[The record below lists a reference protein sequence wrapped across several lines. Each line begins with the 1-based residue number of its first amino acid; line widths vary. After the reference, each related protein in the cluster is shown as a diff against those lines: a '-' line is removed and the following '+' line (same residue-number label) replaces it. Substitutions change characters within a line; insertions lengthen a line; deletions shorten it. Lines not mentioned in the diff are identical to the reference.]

1 MKGGKCLVQELEEKT
16 YINDEMFL
24 TNGIKAFIKDY
35 EINIRDVSIKESLYI
50 KRYYE
55 AKLYTI
61 RYIKS
66 KRSEFKEKINF
77 IENNIILLNNTLKEL
92 EIEKDIRLKKINED
106 SEISKE
112 KLEDIT
118 DAILESKRIRDI
130 EIKKVNYIK
139 EQFDS
144 FNKSSL
150 EEENLVYI
158 FLTYIKREFNK
169 EKRKIVNALNFNSL
183 DDLELILTFEHLTL
197 ITKKMQF
204 IEEELLGG

>member
-1 MKGGKCLVQELEEKT
+1 MVQELEEKT

-35 EINIRDVSIKESLYI
+35 EINIRDVSIKEILYI

-183 DDLELILTFEHLTL
+183 EDLELILNFEHLTL

>member
-1 MKGGKCLVQELEEKT
+1 MVQELEKKT

-35 EINIRDVSIKESLYI
+35 ERNISDISINESLYI

-55 AKLYTI
+55 SKLYTL

-77 IENNIILLNNTLKEL
+77 IEKNIILLNKTFKEL
-92 EIEKDIRLKKINED
+92 EVEKDIRLEKMNED

-112 KLEDIT
+112 KLEDIR
-118 DAILESKRIRDI
+118 DAILEIKRILDI
-130 EIKKVNYIK
+130 EMKKVNYIK
-139 EQFDS
+139 EQFNS

-150 EEENLVYI
+150 EDENLVYI
-158 FLTYIKREFNK
+158 FISYIKREFNK
-169 EKRKIVNALNFNSL
+169 EKRKLVNNLNFNN
-183 DDLELILTFEHLTL
+183 LEDMKLILTFEHLKL
-197 ITKKMQF
+197 ITKKMIF
-204 IEEELLGG
+204 IERELLGG

>member
-1 MKGGKCLVQELEEKT
+1 LVQELEEKAC
-16 YINDEMFL
+16 INDEMFL

-77 IENNIILLNNTLKEL
+77 IKNNIILLNNTLKEL

-130 EIKKVNYIK
+130 ENKKVNYIK

-183 DDLELILTFEHLTL
+183 DDLELILNFEHLTL
-197 ITKKMQF
+197 ITKKMQI

>member
-1 MKGGKCLVQELEEKT
+1 MVQELEEKT

-144 FNKSSL
+144 FTKSSL

-183 DDLELILTFEHLTL
+183 EDLELILNFEHLTL

>member
-1 MKGGKCLVQELEEKT
+1 MVQELEEKAC
-16 YINDEMFL
+16 INDEMFL

-77 IENNIILLNNTLKEL
+77 IKNNIILLNNTLKEL

-130 EIKKVNYIK
+130 ENKKVNYIK

-197 ITKKMQF
+197 ITKKMQI